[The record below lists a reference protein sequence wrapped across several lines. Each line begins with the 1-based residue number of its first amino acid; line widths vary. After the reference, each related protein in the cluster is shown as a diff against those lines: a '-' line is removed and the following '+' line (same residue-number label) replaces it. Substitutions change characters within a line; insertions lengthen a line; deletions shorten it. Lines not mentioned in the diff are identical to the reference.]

1 MDLSPVTLQ
10 GAAVRLEP
18 LTLVHVGPLAEVG
31 LDPSLW
37 ALAQHVIRT
46 RAEMQAYVE
55 EALAEQ
61 QGGTALPFA
70 TVEQA
75 SGQVVGSTRFANA
88 SHEHRRVEIG
98 WTWIAPA
105 WQRSAVNTEAKFL
118 MLRHAF
124 ERMEARRVEFKTST
138 LNERS
143 RRAMRRLGAT
153 EEGVLRQHMIRPDGT
168 SRDSV
173 YFSVLDDEWP
183 AVKSRLVGM
192 MAPRVPER
200 REM

>member
-1 MDLSPVTLQ
+1 MDLSPVILQ
-10 GAAVRLEP
+10 GSAVRLEP
-18 LTLVHVGPLAEVG
+18 LTLRHLDALADVG

-37 ALAQHVIRT
+37 VLAQHVIRT
-46 RAEMQAYVE
+46 REAMDAYVE

-61 QGGTALPFA
+61 RGGTALPFA

-75 SGQVVGSTRFANA
+75 SGRVVGSTRFANA

-105 WQRSAVNTEAKFL
+105 WQRSAVNTEAKYL

-124 ERMEARRVEFKTST
+124 ERMDARRVELKTST

-143 RRAMRRLGAT
+143 RLAMRRLGAT

-168 SRDSV
+168 NRDSV
-173 YFSVLDDEWP
+173 YFSVLDGEWP
-183 AVKSRLVGM
+183 AVKARLEGM
-192 MAPRVPER
+192 MAARSKER
-200 REM
+200 A